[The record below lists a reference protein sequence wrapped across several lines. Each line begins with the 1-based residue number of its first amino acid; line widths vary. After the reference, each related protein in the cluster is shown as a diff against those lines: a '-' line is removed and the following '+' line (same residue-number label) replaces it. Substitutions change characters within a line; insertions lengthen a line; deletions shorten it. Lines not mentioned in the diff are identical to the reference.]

1 MEAII
6 LNIFSGET
14 IFGLDLFDK
23 EDFIKLIVRFL
34 FNLMIVTLLVR
45 LIYYPSAKRKDY
57 LFTYFIVSSVVF
69 LICFM
74 LDNVKLE
81 LGLALGLFAIFGIIR
96 YRTSQIPIKE
106 MTYLFLVIGV
116 SVVNALANKKI
127 SYTEI
132 LVTNFFIVLITY
144 TLERTTRLRH
154 VSRKRI
160 IYEKIELIKP
170 DKRAEL
176 IADLEERTGLK
187 IIRVE
192 VGRIDFIR
200 DIARL
205 RIYYYEGKGEINL
218 ENEEN
223 IQNGEDY

>member
-1 MEAII
+1 MEVII
-6 LNIFSGET
+6 LNIFSAET
-14 IFGLDLFDK
+14 VFGLDLFDK

-34 FNLMIVTLLVR
+34 FNLTVITLLVR

-106 MTYLFLVIGV
+106 MTYLFLVIGI

-132 LVTNFFIVLITY
+132 LLTNFFIVLITY

-170 DKRAEL
+170 DKRSEL

-192 VGRIDFIR
+192 VGRIDFMR

-205 RIYYYEGKGEINL
+205 RIYYYEDKGIINL
-218 ENEEN
+218 ANEEN
-223 IQNGEDY
+223 VQSGEDF